1 VLTPE
6 QIDEIVQHPGFRA
19 LSKRVEEMIE
29 QAKDTLASD
38 IGPEATWKARG
49 SVATMK
55 TMLNLPQILRDEAE
69 KAKAQHEPRRST
81 R

>member
-1 VLTPE
+1 MLTPE
-6 QIDEIVQHPGFRA
+6 QVDEIVEHPGFRA

-29 QAKDTLASD
+29 QAKTDLAGD

-49 SVATMK
+49 AVAMMRTV
-55 TMLNLPQILRDEAE
+55 LNLPQILRDEAE